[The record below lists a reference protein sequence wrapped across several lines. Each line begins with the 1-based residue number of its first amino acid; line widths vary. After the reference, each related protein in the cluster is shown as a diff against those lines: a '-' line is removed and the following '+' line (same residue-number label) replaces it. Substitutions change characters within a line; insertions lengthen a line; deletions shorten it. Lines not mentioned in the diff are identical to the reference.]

1 MPVVVMILGLM
12 LKFSWVLF
20 LIALAGSFGGQH
32 LARKG
37 DMRKAR
43 WAIMAGF
50 GASSLLA
57 VLYLTVSLLGQ
68 GALDLLFA
76 AIWGWF
82 AWRDYKVL
90 QVLPKV

>member
-1 MPVVVMILGLM
+1 MPVVITILGLM

-20 LIALAGSFGGQH
+20 LVALAGSFGGQY
-32 LARKG
+32 LARQGKL
-37 DMRKAR
+37 RQAR
-43 WAIMAGF
+43 WAVMAGF
-50 GASSLLA
+50 GAASLLA
-57 VLYLTVSLLGQ
+57 VLYLTTSFLGR

-90 QVLPKV
+90 QAMPKA